1 MWSQFPP
8 SAALPDWG
16 SERPLSV
23 PGVPSLLTPSSF
35 PFTRTPSFRQAC
47 PKLRLAGTGK
57 AVTASVST
65 RPFYPA
71 PPPSRPVRSAHS
83 AFTLLEFAGCCSARP
98 HSRDAPCRLTG
109 TPLGFPSR
117 FSKGLSLVPLATR
130 TWPLFAGGCRPS
142 LASLR
147 GLLSLQVTSVAAC
160 PSGLGI

>member
-1 MWSQFPP
+1 MRACVRVCVWSQFPP

-71 PPPSRPVRSAHS
+71 PPLLAPCGPPTRRSLSWSSPAAVQPAPIPATPPVASLVLHLAFPHAFQRVCHSFPSRP
-83 AFTLLEFAGCCSARP
+83 EPG
-98 HSRDAPCRLTG
+98 
-109 TPLGFPSR
+109 
-117 FSKGLSLVPLATR
+117 
-130 TWPLFAGGCRPS
+130 PS
-142 LASLR
+142 L
-147 GLLSLQVTSVAAC
+147 
-160 PSGLGI
+160 LGAVVRHSPLCESCYLFR